1 MSALAE
7 ARDALVEALNGLS
20 GATVYGYVP
29 EAIAAPAAVVQ
40 PSDPYL
46 ASGEEGVPFG
56 WYRIRHKVTL
66 VADVATNEVVTD
78 ALDAM
83 IEGAVTELLV
93 AGLAVETVSEP
104 YVFQANENLHLAADL
119 SVSNTIEF

>member
-1 MSALAE
+1 MSALTG
-7 ARDALVEALNGLS
+7 ARDALVDALNGLS
-20 GATVYGYVP
+20 GATVYGHVP

-40 PSDPYL
+40 PGDPYL